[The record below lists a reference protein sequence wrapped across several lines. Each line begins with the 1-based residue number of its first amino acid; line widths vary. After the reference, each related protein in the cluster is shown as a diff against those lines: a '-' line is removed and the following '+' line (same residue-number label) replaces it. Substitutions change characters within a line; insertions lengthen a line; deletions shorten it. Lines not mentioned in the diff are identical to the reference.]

1 MNSDVLECKKKAKE
15 MASSNN
21 PPYYTYGREKG
32 YMELKNGRR
41 KVLNFLS

>member
-15 MASSNN
+15 MAFSSN

-32 YMELKNGRR
+32 YMELMNGRR